1 MSQPYMQCPRC
12 RGPMHSYP
20 RSGVQIEQCTQC
32 RGIFLDEAELATL
45 GRNEAQWG
53 PGGMPPGAGPGPGP
67 GYGPGYGPGPGQD
80 PYGGYGGGYAPHYGN
95 QGYGPGYGG
104 GYAGGGYGGQGP
116 VWGSTD
122 PNNPAPPPDQ
132 QSGQ

>member
-1 MSQPYMQCPRC
+1 MQCPRC
-12 RGPMHSYP
+12 RGPMQSYP

-67 GYGPGYGPGPGQD
+67 GPG
-80 PYGGYGGGYAPHYGN
+80 YGGYGGGYGPGPG
-95 QGYGPGYGG
+95 GYGPDPGPGPGPGYGYGG
-104 GYAGGGYGGQGP
+104 GYAGGYGPHGP
-116 VWGSTD
+116 VWGSVD
-122 PNNPAPPPDQ
+122 PNNPAPPPDPPPQ
-132 QSGQ
+132 ER

>member
-1 MSQPYMQCPRC
+1 MQCPRC

-53 PGGMPPGAGPGPGP
+53 PGGMPPGAPPP
-67 GYGPGYGPGPGQD
+67 
-80 PYGGYGGGYAPHYGN
+80 
-95 QGYGPGYGG
+95 GYGPGYGG
-104 GYAGGGYGGQGP
+104 GYGGGYGQGGYDPGPGPGPGPGYGGGYGGGYGP
-116 VWGSTD
+116 HGAAWHSTD
-122 PNNPAPPPDQ
+122 PNNPAPPPD
-132 QSGQ
+132 SER